1 MSPGAREL
9 GQASNAKGSLAHP
22 TVGHYRTG
30 NVNGTTFAERDPMR
44 YAEIVRVGELVG
56 LILLLILVTWC
67 MVCWERY
74 QARRKAR
81 QHREMIAAAI
91 DKRSSELEDDGG
103 TNLLRPTGAEG
114 VRHELG
120 RLRLERY
127 ADSFREHGIEDWN
140 QMLSIEEEDFKKLVA
155 ASEMPHNHA
164 DRLME
169 SIKAERLRLNPQ
181 LSWYKEYR

>member
-1 MSPGAREL
+1 MAREVCRRMPRCSSCRRL
-9 GQASNAKGSLAHP
+9 S
-22 TVGHYRTG
+22 
-30 NVNGTTFAERDPMR
+30 MR
-44 YAEIVRVGELVG
+44 SG
-56 LILLLILVTWC
+56 
-67 MVCWERY
+67 
-74 QARRKAR
+74 RRPS
-81 QHREMIAAAI
+81 QRESAALN
-91 DKRSSELEDDGG
+91 RL
-103 TNLLRPTGAEG
+103 
-114 VRHELG
+114 RHELG